1 MGERWNMVTDP
12 DENGVS
18 REQAVIGY
26 ETFIPTFDIFESS
39 YSYVKHDTFM
49 IFVEVRDLSE
59 LDTSSKLSTCFDE
72 GDNPAKDPGRCSSMG
87 RACMKGDDGYKCRCH
102 YPFIEEN
109 DGTCT
114 CPPGYEFNPEAE
126 EQEAERL
133 TCFSLCDFDETNPC
147 TADEVCSQSDSGVE
161 CKNLSASF
169 ESEKL
174 KTNNFNADVFND
186 ENPDDYFDDEIY
198 FTSFQMGVSIALSVM
213 GTLIAIGI
221 IYGVIQYRRMV
232 KLRKLTHELTMQ
244 SIQRN
249 QTLPPT
255 YAPHSHKNSAFN
267 DI

>member
-1 MGERWNMVTDP
+1 MDQNRIRATEFDEENPERWNMVMDP

-72 GDNPAKDPGRCSSMG
+72 GDDPTKDPGRCSGMG
-87 RACMKGDDGYKCRCH
+87 RACMKGNDGYKCRCH
-102 YPFIEEN
+102 YPFIEED

-147 TADEVCSQSDSGVE
+147 SSNEVCSQSDSGVE
-161 CKNLSASF
+161 CKAQSTENEPANV
-169 ESEKL
+169 KPV
-174 KTNNFNADVFND
+174 NFHGLYGVT
-186 ENPDDYFDDEIY
+186 DDKVETS

-221 IYGVIQYRRMV
+221 IYGIIQYRRMA
-232 KLRKLTHELTMQ
+232 KLRKLTQELTMH
-244 SIQRN
+244 SIQRH
-249 QTLPPT
+249 QTL
-255 YAPHSHKNSAFN
+255 
-267 DI
+267 